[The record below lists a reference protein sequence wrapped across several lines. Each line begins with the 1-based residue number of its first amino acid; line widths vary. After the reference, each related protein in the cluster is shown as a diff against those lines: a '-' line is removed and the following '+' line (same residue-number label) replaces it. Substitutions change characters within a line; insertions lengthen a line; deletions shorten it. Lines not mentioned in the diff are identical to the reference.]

1 MKPQNA
7 REELARQ
14 HPPYVILVAMS
25 AVGPLALN
33 IFIPSMPGL
42 QATFSASSGTVQLTL
57 TIYLVAIALCQ
68 ILYGPLS
75 DRYGRRPMLLS
86 GLVLFVLASL
96 ACAAATSVEMLIVA
110 RAFQAIGG
118 ASGMILARAI
128 VRDLFAR
135 ERAASVLGY
144 ITMAWVLAPMFAPTI
159 GGLLDE
165 AFSFRASFLFLAL
178 VGAITLAAA
187 WVTLPETNRNLQP
200 HASILHVRL
209 LARFLVTAAYARY
222 VAAISFASAVFFS
235 YLAMAPF
242 IMVTVRHHTPVE
254 YGLWAISS
262 AAGYMAGNFVSGRYS
277 ERFGVDHMIRAG
289 NLFTLAGALILLGL
303 ALAGFVHPA
312 CIFLPILLCNFG
324 NGLTIPNGI
333 VAAIS
338 VDPKNIGAAAGLAGF
353 SQMALGALVSQ
364 IVGLLQASWINA
376 GFWIIAAAAIMAIL
390 SQSIGSRG
398 GAPTADREHG

>member
-1 MKPQNA
+1 MKPDDGRAQVA
-7 REELARQ
+7 PQ
-14 HPPYVILVAMS
+14 HPPYAILVAMS
-25 AVGPLALN
+25 AIGPLALN

-42 QATFSASSGTVQLTL
+42 QRTFSASSGTVQLTL

-75 DRYGRRPMLLS
+75 DRYGRRPM
-86 GLVLFVLASL
+86 VLAGLMLFIAASL
-96 ACAAATSVEMLIVA
+96 GCAAATSIEMLIIA
-110 RAFQAIGG
+110 RAFQAVGG
-118 ASGMILARAI
+118 AAGMILARAI

-144 ITMAWVLAPMFAPTI
+144 ITMAWVLAPMFAPSI

-178 VGAITLAAA
+178 VGTITLIATWA
-187 WVTLPETNRNLQP
+187 TLRETNHNLQP
-200 HASILHVRL
+200 HASILHVQL
-209 LARFLVTAAYARY
+209 LARFMATADYARY

-262 AAGYMAGNFVSGRYS
+262 AIGYMAGNFFSGRYS
-277 ERFGVDHMIRAG
+277 ERVGTDRMIHTG
-289 NLFTLAGALILLGL
+289 NLFTLAGALVLLSL
-303 ALAGFVHPA
+303 AVAGFTHPA

-353 SQMALGALVSQ
+353 SQMALGALTSQ
-364 IVGLLQASWINA
+364 VVGILQEYWTNA
-376 GFWIIAAAAIMAIL
+376 GFWVIAIAAIAALL
-390 SQSIGSRG
+390 SQSIGRRDG
-398 GAPTADREHG
+398 QRAPDK